1 MRQRSL
7 ENILETGSTLSS
19 LAQLISQI
27 ANIVIRFVDTGT
39 GNVLF
44 FILKKHRSVVR

>member
-1 MRQRSL
+1 VWCSLENREWEVDYQMRQRSL

-27 ANIVIRFVDTGT
+27 ANIVIRY
-39 GNVLF
+39 
-44 FILKKHRSVVR
+44 RSSLP